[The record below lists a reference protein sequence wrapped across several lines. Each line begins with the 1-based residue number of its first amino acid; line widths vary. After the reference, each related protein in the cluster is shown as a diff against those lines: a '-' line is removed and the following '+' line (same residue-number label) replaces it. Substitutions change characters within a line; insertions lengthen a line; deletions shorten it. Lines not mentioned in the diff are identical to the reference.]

1 MKFLLSGQAFDL
13 CMVGKGCDAG
23 TVFIFPVLKF
33 SAACFSFCSADI
45 APLILTSDGENYAT
59 VVGYSAFLHCEIFA
73 SPAADI
79 RW

>member
-1 MKFLLSGQAFDL
+1 VAQPLTSA
-13 CMVGKGCDAG
+13 GKGDDAG
-23 TVFIFPVLKF
+23 TVCIFPVLNC
-33 SAACFSFCSADI
+33 SAAHFAFCSADI

>member
-1 MKFLLSGQAFDL
+1 MAKSLTLA
-13 CMVGKGCDAG
+13 GKGDDAG
-23 TVFIFPVLKF
+23 PVFILPVLKC
-33 SAACFSFCSADI
+33 SAAHFAFSSADI

>member
-1 MKFLLSGQAFDL
+1 MAKPLAFA
-13 CMVGKGCDAG
+13 GKGDDTG
-23 TVFIFPVLKF
+23 TVFILPFLKCGAAYFAF
-33 SAACFSFCSADI
+33 SSADI

>member
-1 MKFLLSGQAFDL
+1 MAKPLTFA
-13 CMVGKGCDAG
+13 GKGDDGG
-23 TVFIFPVLKF
+23 TVLIFPILKF
-33 SAACFSFCSADI
+33 SAAHFAFSSADI

>member
-1 MKFLLSGQAFDL
+1 MTFA
-13 CMVGKGCDAG
+13 GKGDDVG
-23 TVFIFPVLKF
+23 TVFILPVLKC
-33 SAACFSFCSADI
+33 SAAHFAFSSADI